1 VSLRAFLIL
10 APLIVTGLVHTVA
23 AAQETASTPRETEQ
37 AGQAARSS
45 GEGGRDLAGY
55 RFPALAATV
64 AAAQNMA
71 HAMILRDYCA
81 NAGLP
86 AEFVRERLARFSR
99 MTGRE
104 ETCRS
109 LLDY

>member
-1 VSLRAFLIL
+1 MSLRAFLIL
-10 APLIVTGLVHTVA
+10 APPIMTGLFSAVA
-23 AAQETASTPRETEQ
+23 AAQEAAAAPEETEQ
-37 AGQAARSS
+37 SVPSS

-55 RFPALAATV
+55 RFPALAATA

-99 MTGRE
+99 VTGRE